1 MRESAKS
8 NITGHKKVFFI
19 FFVMW
24 CHNQQKVD
32 KTVGTDGRRTGPGR
46 GPLSANSVHCSER
59 HFTLHRTTRFFGVCL
74 DKDLDHG
81 LTISETQIDQSQ
93 SKISPSFFQT
103 MPSHRPGWTTGGS
116 DITHTIHHKETS
128 YSYLFGNTILGWEE
142 KWHRNCQNPFVSSTV
157 SLSIVSRPR
166 KTSGPQELML
176 FSLMFIEYTE
186 DDPFTLIITRF

>member
-1 MRESAKS
+1 M
-8 NITGHKKVFFI
+8 
-19 FFVMW
+19 
-24 CHNQQKVD
+24 
-32 KTVGTDGRRTGPGR
+32 GTDGRRTGPGR

-128 YSYLFGNTILGWEE
+128 YSYLPTYFEFGNTDNTDTAAGPEGKMTRELIC
-142 KWHRNCQNPFVSSTV
+142 RNLFVSSTV
-157 SLSIVSRPR
+157 SWS
-166 KTSGPQELML
+166 SGFLTP
-176 FSLMFIEYTE
+176 E
-186 DDPFTLIITRF
+186 DIMGSQCQCPPAPGTVQV